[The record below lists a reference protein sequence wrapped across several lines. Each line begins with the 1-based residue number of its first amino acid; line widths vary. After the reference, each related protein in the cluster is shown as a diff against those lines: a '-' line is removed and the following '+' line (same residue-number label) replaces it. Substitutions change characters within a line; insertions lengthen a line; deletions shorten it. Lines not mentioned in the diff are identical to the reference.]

1 MEKCTKKRK
10 RASNSIV
17 EKQRSQKTKKTKK
30 KKDIKKIYGRT
41 MLISRIP
48 GIEPG
53 AVELSFHLLEMR
65 VNDVNHYTIPD

>member
-1 MEKCTKKRK
+1 MY
-10 RASNSIV
+10 
-17 EKQRSQKTKKTKK
+17 KK
-30 KKDIKKIYGRT
+30 KKKGKQQHSRKAEEPKNKKNKKKKRHQKIYGRT